1 MKGKAAIVIGVI
13 LAIALI
19 AIRLV
24 FTAGVSKFENGLNSI
39 SDKSK
44 RSYNKFYNKLST
56 VYRGTGGDAWD
67 EFVFLYN
74 RLDAVEQVDTVY
86 RFLYLKKEFTYNK
99 YNTYYIKCCREAA
112 LVRLKNEKILD
123 EFSEFKN
130 ELNEEFSSV
139 RNLLN
144 NSTIDKALSWSSMG
158 DCHRFFPN
166 KIGRAHV

>member
-19 AIRLV
+19 VIRLV

-44 RSYNKFYNKLST
+44 RSYNQFYNKLST

-74 RLDAVEQVDTVY
+74 RLTRD
-86 RFLYLKKEFTYNK
+86 
-99 YNTYYIKCCREAA
+99 
-112 LVRLKNEKILD
+112 
-123 EFSEFKN
+123 
-130 ELNEEFSSV
+130 
-139 RNLLN
+139 
-144 NSTIDKALSWSSMG
+144 
-158 DCHRFFPN
+158 FFP
-166 KIGRAHV
+166 